1 MTSRCTRRKSPIQ
14 LPNSTSNLSLKRKPL
29 FLDQASGSW
38 PFSSVTVSASASEQP
53 NTHRHRQRAPRNVLN
68 LLVGKTGPV
77 IRGSAVLPA
86 FSPDFRLTSLVHI
99 RLPMGELFGRLQLC
113 CHSDIEIWQLQVL
126 YDEHSKVSSYETV
139 RD

>member
-14 LPNSTSNLSLKRKPL
+14 LPNSASGLSLKRKPW

-38 PFSSVTVSASASEQP
+38 PFNSVTVSASEQP
-53 NTHRHRQRAPRNVLN
+53 NTHSHRQRAPRNVLN

-99 RLPMGELFGRLQLC
+99 RLLVGELFGGLQLC
-113 CHSDIEIWQLQVL
+113 AILISRPGNSRSCMMSIQKCLVM
-126 YDEHSKVSSYETV
+126 
-139 RD
+139 RF